1 MTNTFNSMESSTRVF
16 ADGALFSGDGKL
28 LLLKRLGDGVWELP
42 CGELDFGEEP
52 EVAASRV
59 FLELTGIDA
68 TPDRPLGAWGNLS
81 GLANDGAKIHEVH
94 VGYTMSLGGA
104 LLGVEL
110 ERERHNAFAWVTSAE
125 LGGKLESPSL
135 RRACERAFAALAR
148 GRKNK

>member
-1 MTNTFNSMESSTRVF
+1 MNSQTRVF

-28 LLLKRLGDGVWELP
+28 LLLKRQLDGAWELP
-42 CGELDFGEEP
+42 CGALDFGEEP
-52 EVAASRV
+52 EVAASRM

-81 GLANDGAKIHEVH
+81 APASDGAKIHEIH

-110 ERERHNAFAWVTSAE
+110 ERERHNVFAWVTAAE
-125 LGGKLESPSL
+125 LGGKLDNPSL